1 LNTEVFTPI
10 HSERNRQLNK
20 LRRSAAAESL
30 KSPREGSE
38 SHSKQGK
45 EVISLK
51 EILDEARMSDAK
63 PFISEASRTE
73 IAEGQN
79 NNPTEVVK
87 TNEETE

>member
-20 LRRSAAAESL
+20 LKRSSVAESL

-51 EILDEARMSDAK
+51 ELLEEARMSEAIA
-63 PFISEASRTE
+63 FISEASRIE
-73 IAEGQN
+73 NVEGQN
-79 NNPTEVVK
+79 NNAT
-87 TNEETE
+87 